1 MSTEI
6 DKKTQAI
13 RVNPHTLFF
22 TEPPP
27 KKDPI
32 VCADG
37 TLDFEE
43 MTIGDRIRWLREK
56 RGDLQSYIATQ
67 AGISQAAIANLE
79 NNHLSPGF
87 TKDGVL
93 YQRLRSPRGATLTK
107 IAQELGTSPDWVM
120 TGIGSPTSN
129 VRTKAT
135 EDEEFLKCL
144 SNITPAQK
152 KAIMLMV
159 KTMQT

>member
-6 DKKTQAI
+6 KQTQAV

-27 KKDPI
+27 KRDP
-32 VCADG
+32 VVGADG
-37 TLDFEE
+37 DLDFQD
-43 MTIGDRIRWLREK
+43 MTIGDRIRYLREK
-56 RGDLQSYIATQ
+56 QGHLQSYIAAQ

-87 TKDGVL
+87 TKDGVTF
-93 YQRLRSPRGATLTK
+93 QRLRSPRGATLTK
-107 IAQELGTSPDWVM
+107 IAQELSASPDWIM
-120 TGIGSPTSN
+120 TGIGSPSAN

-135 EDEEFLKCL
+135 ADEEFLKNMESL
-144 SNITPAQK
+144 TPAQK
-152 KAIMLMV
+152 KAVMAMV
-159 KTMQT
+159 KTMQA